1 MVTFNEKHELLLL
14 LYGEIYNTA
23 ADNQLKSLVEE
34 YDDSG
39 LEFAKLLNGS
49 FSVILVDIRK
59 DCVAVITDRVNSRR
73 VYLRTYDSSHW
84 VSNCLYS
91 LPLTN
96 VKLDHTGI
104 AWYLVNKAVF
114 RNRTL
119 FDSVRILERASVH
132 EINSDK
138 ILRRQYWNY
147 HFNSSCE
154 GIEKSRLK
162 AELSDILVES
172 VRRRTSDESHVFL
185 SLSAGYDATTIL
197 GLMRY
202 KLKMEGVKCFSY
214 FRGKTLS
221 KDADAYLAHEIAKI
235 AGYDHRLLQ
244 GYHGNIIEWIDK
256 NGAMSN
262 GTSACGEIKAL
273 IELFGGSNQSNK
285 RRVFIGDEC
294 FGWVDRALESPRDVL
309 SVLYIYDWSSA
320 LLLSELIEEKMCLRM
335 QEGMAEDQ
343 KGIVAKFCDTNNL
356 HDLKDILY
364 LDQRMS
370 NYILPHKEYYMGNFV
385 SVTNPFLD
393 NDILDFM
400 MKIPVP
406 LRLDKRLF
414 KETATEMFPQLFT
427 INRAK
432 FAEFKKDWGNEFT
445 RCQKEIETLLLSRKS
460 ILDDLI
466 PPEKIIKF
474 MENSQKTFLTAK
486 IFSKVKSSRSRIHT
500 AFGIKGAPERP
511 RVPQMDRAE
520 LLRRVLVLRSFLN
533 HSVDRQQGI

>member
-1 MVTFNEKHELLLL
+1 MIYSRNLITNQTDIDKKFELHTKKEPTIGIDSSQYAVRLWTSDPGMISFDEKHELLLL
-14 LYGEIYNTA
+14 LYGEIYNMA
-23 ADNQLKSLVEE
+23 ADKQLKWLVQE

-49 FSVILVDIRK
+49 FSIILVDIRK

-73 VYLRTYDSSHW
+73 VYFRTYDASHW

-91 LPLTN
+91 LPLTD
-96 VKLDHTGI
+96 VKLDLTGI
-104 AWYLVNKAVF
+104 AWYLVNKATF
-114 RNRTL
+114 HNRTL
-119 FDSVRILERASVH
+119 FDGVRILERASIH

-138 ILRRQYWNY
+138 IRRREYWNY
-147 HFNSSCE
+147 QFNSSYE

-162 AELSDILVES
+162 AELSDLLVES
-172 VRRRTSDESHVFL
+172 VQRRTSDDSHVFL

-197 GLMRY
+197 GIMRY
-202 KLKMEGVKCFSY
+202 KLQMERVQCFSY
-214 FRGKTLS
+214 FRGKTPS
-221 KDADAYLAHEIAKI
+221 KNADAYLSHKIAKI

-244 GYHGNIIEWIDK
+244 GYHGDIIDWIDK

-262 GTSACGEIKAL
+262 GTSTCGEIKAL
-273 IELFGGSNQSNK
+273 IELFRESNQSNK

-320 LLLSELIEEKMCLRM
+320 LLLSELIEGEMCLRM
-335 QEGMAEDQ
+335 QDGMAEDQ
-343 KGIVAKFCDTNNL
+343 KGIIAKYYDTENL

-364 LDQRMS
+364 LDQRLS
-370 NYILPHKEYYMGNFV
+370 NYLLPNKEYYMGNFV

-393 NDILDFM
+393 NDILDFI

-414 KETATEMFPQLFT
+414 KETVTEMFPQLFT

-432 FAEFKKDWGNEFT
+432 VGEHEKDWGNE
-445 RCQKEIETLLLSRKS
+445 LSR
-460 ILDDLI
+460 
-466 PPEKIIKF
+466 
-474 MENSQKTFLTAK
+474 
-486 IFSKVKSSRSRIHT
+486 
-500 AFGIKGAPERP
+500 
-511 RVPQMDRAE
+511 
-520 LLRRVLVLRSFLN
+520 
-533 HSVDRQQGI
+533 